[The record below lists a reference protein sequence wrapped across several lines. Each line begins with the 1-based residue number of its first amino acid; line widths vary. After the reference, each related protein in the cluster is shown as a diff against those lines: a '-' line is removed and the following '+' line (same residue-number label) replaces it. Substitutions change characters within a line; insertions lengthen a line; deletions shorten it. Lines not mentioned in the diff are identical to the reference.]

1 MNVPEPE
8 NTVSWTIRHSAKKS
22 SYMAGASAH
31 KAQDSRFA
39 SDRENLHDEVSGN
52 GYVAPSSAL
61 LDYLPQPQNLH
72 QQVQK

>member
-1 MNVPEPE
+1 MFRSLKTLFLGPSGIAPKKAPIRPAQVPTKLR
-8 NTVSWTIRHSAKKS
+8 TV
-22 SYMAGASAH
+22 G
-31 KAQDSRFA
+31 FA